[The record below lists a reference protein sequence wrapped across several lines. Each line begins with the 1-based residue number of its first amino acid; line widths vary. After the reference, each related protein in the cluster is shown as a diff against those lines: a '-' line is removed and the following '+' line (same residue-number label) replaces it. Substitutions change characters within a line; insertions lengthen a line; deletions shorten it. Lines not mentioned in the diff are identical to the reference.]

1 MRVALRSSMKEA
13 AAQGVKID
21 PDMMQEQIRKG
32 MESAKLALAMAT
44 SDEMRQTIQKSI
56 DESQKMLNSKEM
68 KEMMEKTRQ
77 EIINAQKDIEQ
88 SRQQI
93 RKQIIIRN
101 SNGVTKEVNMDDTKV
116 TVDETISNK
125 YKTLI
130 RKMAADKL
138 INADGEFVIE
148 KYRDELTINGVRQ
161 SDDVLK
167 KYADLIGDAYE
178 LSINGRKGDLK
189 IKVYE
194 H

>member
-1 MRVALRSSMKEA
+1 
-13 AAQGVKID
+13 
-21 PDMMQEQIRKG
+21 
-32 MESAKLALAMAT
+32 MAT